1 MTLPSEDG
9 YESASEG
16 VWPYFMDYLRRL
28 APVAASW
35 LVANAT
41 LGSSAAAATRVPPP
55 ILPAAYEASSLGPPL
70 APATLD
76 RWWLLFQDPILD
88 ALEDEAFAAAPDA
101 LTAEARIVEARATRN
116 SQIAQTLPTGEIS
129 GKASQE
135 REHNLGG
142 GQDSLFPIG
151 GVFESETVNLQPS
164 WEIDLFG
171 RLAQARKIAK
181 ADLAA
186 TRFNIEGARASLA
199 ASVADDYFQ
208 ATGLAI
214 QIDDARET
222 VRIETGLERVAQ
234 EKAELGLGAASDADR
249 VAADVAQAQAQL
261 EDLQSQFHAARRALL
276 VLIGRTGA
284 PVESIPVR
292 MEVAEAP
299 PPPQALPT
307 ELLARRPDVRE
318 AEARFRS
325 EAGTAKLRHLAIF
338 PTFTFLPEL
347 GFSRTV
353 QPSVGFNAA
362 TQQLFPIQQ
371 TTTLGFWT
379 WGGGV
384 TIPLL
389 DIPRLL
395 YDAKAEDAR
404 TREAAIAYEKT
415 VQTAF
420 GEAENALVNLAA
432 GKRAAAVLADGEARA
447 HTASEAAQTRYAM
460 GLDDLTT
467 ALSAEQAW
475 RTTHSALTSERVQAL
490 RRAVA
495 AYKALGG
502 GWAFA
507 TQAKAPVRPIR

>member
-1 MTLPSEDG
+1 MD
-9 YESASEG
+9 
-16 VWPYFMDYLRRL
+16 FMRRL
-28 APVAASW
+28 APVVAPW
-35 LVANAT
+35 LVASAT
-41 LGSSAAAATRVPPP
+41 WGPSAAAATRAPPP
-55 ILPAAYEASSLGPPL
+55 RLPVAYDASSLGPAL

-76 RWWLLFQDPILD
+76 RWWLLFQDPVLN

-116 SQIAQTLPTGEIS
+116 SQIAQTLPTGQIS
-129 GKASQE
+129 AKASQE

-142 GQDSLFPIG
+142 GQNALFPIG
-151 GVFESETVNLQPS
+151 GVFESETANLEPS

-171 RLAQARKIAK
+171 RLAEARKVAK

-186 TRFNIEGARASLA
+186 TRFNIEGSRASLA

-222 VRIETGLERVAQ
+222 LRIETGLERVAQ
-234 EKAELGLGAASDADR
+234 EKADLGLGAASDADR

-261 EDLQSQFHAARRALL
+261 EDFESQFHAARRALL
-276 VLIGRTGA
+276 VLIGRGGA
-284 PVESIPVR
+284 PVESIPVKA
-292 MEVAEAP
+292 EVADAP
-299 PPPQALPT
+299 PPPQALPS

-318 AEARFRS
+318 AEARLRA

-338 PTFTFLPEL
+338 PTFTFLPQL
-347 GFSRTV
+347 GLSRTV
-353 QPSVGFNAA
+353 QPSVGFNPA
-362 TQQLFPIQQ
+362 TNTLFPIQQ

-395 YDAKAEDAR
+395 FDAKAEDAR
-404 TREAAIAYEKT
+404 TREAAIVYEKT

-432 GKRAAAVLADGEARA
+432 GKRAAAVLSDGEVRA
-447 HTASEAAQTRYAM
+447 HRASEAAKTRYAM

-475 RTTHSALTSERVQAL
+475 RTTHSALTSERVQAV

-502 GWAFA
+502 GWAYA
-507 TQAKAPVRPIR
+507 TQAKAP

>member
-1 MTLPSEDG
+1 MRALPRG
-9 YESASEG
+9 LA
-16 VWPYFMDYLRRL
+16 VYFMDFMRRL
-28 APVAASW
+28 ARVVAPW
-35 LVANAT
+35 LVASMTFGA
-41 LGSSAAAATRVPPP
+41 SAVAATHVPPP
-55 ILPAAYEASSLGPPL
+55 RLPTAYEASSLGPPL

-76 RWWLLFQDPILD
+76 RWWLLFQDPVLD

-101 LTAEARIVEARATRN
+101 LTAEARVVEARATRN
-116 SQIAQTLPTGEIS
+116 SQVAQTLPTGEIS

-135 REHNLGG
+135 REHNIGAGG
-142 GQDSLFPIG
+142 NALFPIG
-151 GVFESETVNLQPS
+151 GVFESETANLEPS

-171 RLAQARKIAK
+171 RLAEARKVAK

-214 QIDDARET
+214 QIEDARET
-222 VRIETGLERVAQ
+222 VRIDTGLERIAQ
-234 EKAELGLGAASDADR
+234 EKADLGLGAASDADR

-284 PVESIPVR
+284 PVESIPVKT
-292 MEVAEAP
+292 EVADAP
-299 PPPQALPT
+299 PPPQALPS

-318 AEARFRS
+318 SEARLRA

-338 PTFTFLPEL
+338 PTFTFLPQL
-347 GFSRTV
+347 GLSRTV
-353 QPSVGFNAA
+353 QPSVGFNPV
-362 TQQLFPIQQ
+362 TNTLFPIQQ

-395 YDAKAEDAR
+395 FDAKAEDAR

-447 HTASEAAQTRYAM
+447 HLASEAAKTRYAM

-502 GWAFA
+502 GWAYA
-507 TQAKAPVRPIR
+507 TRAKAP

>member
-1 MTLPSEDG
+1 MTLPSDDG

-16 VWPYFMDYLRRL
+16 AWPNFMDFMRRL
-28 APVAASW
+28 APVVAPW
-35 LVANAT
+35 LVASAT

-55 ILPAAYEASSLGPPL
+55 RLPVAYEATSLGPSL
-70 APATLD
+70 SPATLD
-76 RWWLLFQDPILD
+76 RWWLLFQDPVLN

-116 SQIAQTLPTGEIS
+116 SQIAQTLPTGQIS
-129 GKASQE
+129 AKASQE

-142 GQDSLFPIG
+142 GQNALFPIG
-151 GVFESETVNLQPS
+151 GVFESESVNLEPS

-171 RLAQARKIAK
+171 RLAEARKVAK

-186 TRFNIEGARASLA
+186 TRFNIEGSRASLA

-222 VRIETGLERVAQ
+222 LRIETGLERIAQ
-234 EKAELGLGAASDADR
+234 EKADFGLGAASDADR

-261 EDLQSQFHAARRALL
+261 EDLESQFHAARRALL
-276 VLIGRTGA
+276 VLIGQGGA
-284 PVESIPVR
+284 PVESVPVKA
-292 MEVAEAP
+292 EVADAP
-299 PPPQALPT
+299 PPPQAVPS

-318 AEARFRS
+318 AEARFRA

-338 PTFTFLPEL
+338 PTFTFLPQL
-347 GFSRTV
+347 GLSRTV

-362 TQQLFPIQQ
+362 TNTLFPIQQ

-395 YDAKAEDAR
+395 FDAKAEDAR
-404 TREAAIAYEKT
+404 TREAAIVYEKT

-420 GEAENALVNLAA
+420 SEAENALVNLAA
-432 GKRAAAVLADGEARA
+432 GKRAAAVLSDGEVRA
-447 HTASEAAQTRYAM
+447 HRASEAAKTRYAM
-460 GLDDLTT
+460 GLEDLTT
-467 ALSAEQAW
+467 ALSAEEAW

-502 GWAFA
+502 GWAYA
-507 TQAKAPVRPIR
+507 SQAKAP

>member
-1 MTLPSEDG
+1 MTIPSEDG

-16 VWPYFMDYLRRL
+16 AWPYFMDFLRRL
-28 APVAASW
+28 APKVAPW
-35 LVANAT
+35 LVASAT
-41 LGSSAAAATRVPPP
+41 LGGSAVAATRAPPP
-55 ILPAAYEASSLGPPL
+55 RLPAVYEISSPGEPL
-70 APATLD
+70 APANLD
-76 RWWLLFQDPILD
+76 RWWLLFQDPLLD
-88 ALEDEAFAAAPDA
+88 ALEDEAFATAPDA

-135 REHNLGG
+135 REHNIGAGG
-142 GQDSLFPIG
+142 DALFPIG
-151 GVFESETVNLQPS
+151 GVFESETLNLQPS

-171 RLAQARKIAK
+171 RLAEARKVAK

-186 TRFNIEGARASLA
+186 TRFNIEGSRASLA

-214 QIDDARET
+214 QIADAGET
-222 VRIETGLERVAQ
+222 VRIETDLERVAK
-234 EKAELGLGAASDADR
+234 EKADLGLGAASDADR

-261 EDLQSQFHAARRALL
+261 EDLQSQLHAARRQLL
-276 VLIGRTGA
+276 VLIGRAGA
-284 PVESIPVR
+284 STESIGLR
-292 MEVAEAP
+292 TDVAEAP
-299 PPPQALPT
+299 RPPVALPS

-318 AEARFRS
+318 AEARLKA
-325 EAGTAKLRHLAIF
+325 EAGTARLRHLAIF
-338 PTFTFLPEL
+338 PTFTFMPEL
-347 GFSRTV
+347 GVSRTV
-353 QPSVGFNAA
+353 QPSVGFNPA

-371 TTTLGFWT
+371 TTSLGFWT
-379 WGGGV
+379 WAGGV
-384 TIPLL
+384 TVPFL

-404 TREAAIAYEKT
+404 AREAAIAYEKT

-447 HTASEAAQTRYAM
+447 HFASEAAKTRYAM

-502 GWAFA
+502 GWAYA
-507 TQAKAPVRPIR
+507 TQAKAP

>member
-1 MTLPSEDG
+1 MRALPRGPSRI
-9 YESASEG
+9 
-16 VWPYFMDYLRRL
+16 FMDFMRRL
-28 APVAASW
+28 APAVAPWMVAS
-35 LVANAT
+35 AT
-41 LGSSAAAATRVPPP
+41 LSSSAAAATRAPPP
-55 ILPAAYEASSLGPPL
+55 RLPAAYEAPAPGPSL

-76 RWWLLFQDPILD
+76 RWWLLFQDPVLD
-88 ALEDEAFAAAPDA
+88 ALEGEAFATAPDA
-101 LTAEARIVEARATRN
+101 LTAQARIVEARATRN
-116 SQIAQTLPTGEIS
+116 SQIAQTLPTGEIA

-142 GQDSLFPIG
+142 GQNALFPIG
-151 GVFESETVNLQPS
+151 GVFESETANLEPS

-171 RLAQARKIAK
+171 RLAEARKVAK

-186 TRFNIEGARASLA
+186 TRFNIEGSRAILA

-222 VRIETGLERVAQ
+222 LRIETGLERVAQ
-234 EKAELGLGAASDADR
+234 EKADLGLGAASDADR
-249 VAADVAQAQAQL
+249 VAGDVAQAQAQL
-261 EDLQSQFHAARRALL
+261 EELQSQFHAARRALL
-276 VLIGRTGA
+276 VLIGRGGA
-284 PVESIPVR
+284 SVESIPVKA
-292 MEVAEAP
+292 EVADAP
-299 PPPQALPT
+299 PPPQALPS

-318 AEARFRS
+318 AEARLRA

-338 PTFTFLPEL
+338 PTFTFLPQL
-347 GFSRTV
+347 GLSRTV
-353 QPSVGFNAA
+353 QPSVGFNPA
-362 TQQLFPIQQ
+362 TNTLFPIQQ
-371 TTTLGFWT
+371 TTSLGFWT

-420 GEAENALVNLAA
+420 GEAENALVSLAA
-432 GKRAAAVLADGEARA
+432 GRRAAAVLADGEVRA
-447 HTASEAAQTRYAM
+447 HLASEAAKTRYAM

-502 GWAFA
+502 GWAYA
-507 TQAKAPVRPIR
+507 TRAKAP

>member
-1 MTLPSEDG
+1 MRGLPRG
-9 YESASEG
+9 LRRI
-16 VWPYFMDYLRRL
+16 FMDYLRRL
-28 APVAASW
+28 APVVAPW
-35 LVANAT
+35 LVASAT
-41 LGSSAAAATRVPPP
+41 LGSTAADARRAPPAPAASVPT
-55 ILPAAYEASSLGPPL
+55 AYEASSLGPSL
-70 APATLD
+70 AAATLD
-76 RWWLLFQDPILD
+76 RWWLLFDDPVLN
-88 ALEDEAFAAAPDA
+88 ALEDEAFATAPDA
-101 LTAEARIVEARATRN
+101 LTAQARIVEARATRN

-135 REHNLGG
+135 REHNIGSGG
-142 GQDSLFPIG
+142 NALFPIG
-151 GVFESETVNLQPS
+151 GVFESETANLDPS

-171 RLAQARKIAK
+171 RLAEARKIAK

-186 TRFNIEGARASLA
+186 TRFNIEGTRASLA

-222 VRIETGLERVAQ
+222 VRIDSGLERVAQ
-234 EKAELGLGAASDADR
+234 EKADLGLGAASDADR

-261 EDLQSQFHAARRALL
+261 EDLESQFHAARRALL
-276 VLIGRTGA
+276 VLIGRGGA
-284 PVESIPVR
+284 PVESVPVR
-292 MEVAEAP
+292 TEVAEAP
-299 PPPQALPT
+299 PPPQALPS

-318 AEARFRS
+318 AEARLRS
-325 EAGTAKLRHLAIF
+325 EAGTARLRHLAIF
-338 PTFTFLPEL
+338 PTFTFLPQL
-347 GFSRTV
+347 GLSRTV
-353 QPSVGFNAA
+353 QPSVGFNPV

-371 TTTLGFWT
+371 TTSLGFWT

-384 TIPLL
+384 SIPLL

-447 HTASEAAQTRYAM
+447 HVASEAAKTRYAM

-475 RTTHSALTSERVQAL
+475 RTTQSALTSERVQAL

-502 GWAFA
+502 GWAYA
-507 TQAKAPVRPIR
+507 TQAKKAP

>member
-1 MTLPSEDG
+1 MSR
-9 YESASEG
+9 A
-16 VWPYFMDYLRRL
+16 
-28 APVAASW
+28 
-35 LVANAT
+35 
-41 LGSSAAAATRVPPP
+41 PPP
-55 ILPAAYEASSLGPPL
+55 GPASARLPVAYEAPALGPAL
-70 APATLD
+70 APAVLD
-76 RWWLLFQDPILD
+76 RWWLLFNDPVLD
-88 ALEDEAFAAAPDA
+88 ALEDEAFATAPDA
-101 LTAEARIVEARATRN
+101 LTAEARVVEARATRN
-116 SQIAQTLPTGEIS
+116 SQVAQTLPTGEIS

-135 REHNLGG
+135 REHNIGSGG
-142 GQDSLFPIG
+142 NALFPIG

-171 RLAQARKIAK
+171 RLAVARKVAK

-186 TRFNIEGARASLA
+186 TRFNIEGSRASLA

-222 VRIETGLERVAQ
+222 LRIETGLERVAR
-234 EKAELGLGAASDADR
+234 EKADLGLGAASDADR
-249 VAADVAQAQAQL
+249 VAADAAQAVAQL

-276 VLIGRTGA
+276 VLIGRAGA
-284 PVESIPVR
+284 PVESIAIST
-292 MEVAEAP
+292 EVAEAP

-307 ELLARRPDVRE
+307 ELLARRPDIRE
-318 AEARFRS
+318 AEARLR
-325 EAGTAKLRHLAIF
+325 AQVGTGKLRHLAIF
-338 PTFTFLPEL
+338 PTFTFLPQL
-347 GFSRTV
+347 GASRTV
-353 QPSVGFNAA
+353 QPSVGFNPV

-371 TTTLGFWT
+371 TTSLGFWT

-384 TIPLL
+384 TVPLL

-432 GKRAAAVLADGEARA
+432 GKRAAGVLADGEARA
-447 HTASEAAQTRYAM
+447 HSASEAAQTRYAM

-467 ALSAEQAW
+467 ALTAEQAW
-475 RTTHSALTSERVQAL
+475 RTIHSALTSERVQAL

-502 GWAFA
+502 GWAYA
-507 TQAKAPVRPIR
+507 TRAKAP